1 MEEKIIMLKKKII
14 RTNPINEIYISRKRK
29 KKNIKQFYYSRALEL
44 FNNKRYKE
52 IFICGIG
59 ACVNEAIKISLFI
72 TEAMPSIQLGEINTE
87 TINHFDEFV
96 NEETKERIEVK
107 EDRKSNKIKI
117 QLLKI

>member
-1 MEEKIIMLKKKII
+1 MEGKVIMIKKKII

-29 KKNIKQFYYSRALEL
+29 NKDIKKFYYSRATKL
-44 FNNKRYKE
+44 FNDKGFKKLY
-52 IFICGIG
+52 ICGIG

-72 TEAMPSIQLGEINTE
+72 TEAMPSVEIGEITTE
-87 TINHFDEFV
+87 TINHFDEFI

-117 QLLKI
+117 ELLKK